1 MSRSDTNRPWTFG
14 QSVNV
19 QTKYSEQQE
28 QAERWVKTSY
38 KDFAEAERAYREA
51 LAKKITEL
59 RANGAS
65 VTLCGD
71 LARGDE
77 HVALLKYKRDV
88 AEGVKESAGQAA
100 WRASADRRAADA
112 FVAWSMRRDLAE
124 GWAPAPQEHQ
134 FSSPIGGRR

>member
-1 MSRSDTNRPWTFG
+1 MSDTNRPWTFG
-14 QSVNV
+14 QAVAV
-19 QTKYSEQQE
+19 QKKYSDEQE
-28 QAERWVKTSY
+28 QAERFVKTAY

-59 RANGAS
+59 RAAGNS

-88 AEGVKESAGQAA
+88 AEGVREAAGQAV
-100 WRASADRRAADA
+100 WRATADRRAADA
-112 FVAWSMRRDLAE
+112 FTAWSQRRDIAE
-124 GWAPAPQEHQ
+124 GYAPVPHDRVFE
-134 FSSPIGGRR
+134 SPIGGRR